1 MSESLRFRLLYSK
14 VQEVLESDARTER
27 ERAGVEIRCAG
38 EISREELDEFRR
50 LREIILATSSPDPIS
65 FTTT

>member
-1 MSESLRFRLLYSK
+1 MSESHRFRLVYSK

-27 ERAGVEIRCAG
+27 ARASVEIRRTG
-38 EISREELDEFRR
+38 EVSREELDEIRE
-50 LREIILATSSPDPIS
+50 LREIILEASSPDPIS